1 MLSGWRRCLL
11 LFRKLY
17 CRCLTFSVTH
27 IPVCPEPSS
36 CSCQCELTPLEDE
49 RTFEC
54 RAPISHSAARRR
66 VHAPCLIGMATALTI
81 SGTKASC
88 TTGARIKRAEEGGC
102 LHFRAPFSVSLLLN
116 DRPIFLGL
124 ALSLLWLKRTQT
136 PGRAPRSIRQHTH
149 ETSQNSLVNMLLR
162 PSGG

>member
-1 MLSGWRRCLL
+1 MPLNFRHLPQRCHTS
-11 LFRKLY
+11 F
-17 CRCLTFSVTH
+17 VTH
-27 IPVCPEPSS
+27 IPILSRTRF
-36 CSCQCELTPLEDE
+36 CSYQCELTPLKDE
-49 RTFEC
+49 RSFE
-54 RAPISHSAARRR
+54 RRNSISHSAARRR
-66 VHAPCLIGMATALTI
+66 VHAPCLIGMVTALTI

-88 TTGARIKRAEEGGC
+88 ITGARIKRAEEGGC
-102 LHFRAPFSVSLLLN
+102 LHFRALSSVSLLLN
-116 DRPIFLGL
+116 DRPILLVL